1 MANGTTSF
9 WDYVYDS
16 AEYISEQVSD
26 AYKYVTSKDTYDF
39 DFSSVGTGTSAE
51 RMKLLNRPSSRGT
64 GGGGSAGK
72 YDGGFL
78 DYAGDAY
85 EAGKKAVH
93 WSGKVIKSDTFKE
106 TMAYIN
112 KLRVQGSGTPAGK
125 LPLPQS
131 VGQKRGGYKSGQ
143 FLGFGAS
150 KGKGGMPKSYG
161 VIENIKNDQRI
172 MERMNNEVSGVGA
185 QSYGSNSR
193 NLSSKAQLG
202 AISVRNQYSGTRIS
216 SAKPAL

>member
-26 AYKYVTSKDTYDF
+26 AYDYITSKETYDF
-39 DFSSVGTGTSAE
+39 DFSSVGSGTPPE
-51 RMKLLNRPSSRGT
+51 FSSPRGT
-64 GGGGSAGK
+64 GGGGGAGK

-93 WSGKVIKSDTFKE
+93 WSGKVITSDTFKE

-112 KLRVQGSGTPAGK
+112 KLRVKGVGTPAGK

-131 VGQKRGGYKSGQ
+131 VGQKRGGYKSSP
-143 FLGFGAS
+143 LSGFGAS

-161 VIENIKNDQRI
+161 IIQNIKNDQKI
-172 MERMNNEVSGVGA
+172 MERMDNEVSGVGA
-185 QSYGSNSR
+185 QSYGGNSR
-193 NLSSKAQLG
+193 NLSSQAQLG